1 LKGLQLNNKSA
12 TGFTL
17 IELLVVMAI
26 LLLLLG
32 SAALSVQTLGSHWRK
47 SAEKQQHLLKEYK
60 SLDVVSSALHSIVP
74 LEVKDKKEQR
84 GFYFLGRDEGFT
96 AITTSGVLNVGRL
109 SVIRLLKERQADGL
123 FSLYY
128 EEAALNNYPLVY
140 SEQEHNFNFRLLVL
154 ENLPELE
161 FSYYGWA
168 SYQAYQDFNSEIV
181 QQKNIIW
188 QADFDGMK
196 IRMQP
201 ERVSIRLGSASWI
214 IDFAQRTEFLQSRR
228 PEADNV

>member
-1 LKGLQLNNKSA
+1 
-12 TGFTL
+12 
-17 IELLVVMAI
+17 M
-26 LLLLLG
+26 
-32 SAALSVQTLGSHWRK
+32 
-47 SAEKQQHLLKEYK
+47 
-60 SLDVVSSALHSIVP
+60 VSSALHSIVP

-84 GFYFLGRDEGFT
+84 GFYFLGRGEGFT

-168 SYQAYQDFNSEIV
+168 SYKAYQDFNSEIV
-181 QQKNIIW
+181 LQKNIIW
-188 QADFDGMK
+188 QADFDGMN

-201 ERVSIRLGSASWI
+201 ERVSIRLGSTTWF
-214 IDFAQRTEFLQSRR
+214 IDFAQRTEFLQGRR